1 MSERAKDTEK
11 KVLIVDDTPTNID
24 LLRQIL
30 RKYQM
35 ELFFANS
42 GEMALKLAPRIQPDL
57 ILMDVMMPGI
67 NGFETC
73 RRLKKQ
79 PDFQEVPVIFI
90 TALDDTAALEK
101 SFEAGGV
108 DFISKPFRQEEV
120 IRRVQTHLQIRN
132 LMNERAQTI
141 EKLQELNEK
150 LALSEALNRTIV
162 DSAADGIVSVDLDGE
177 IISFNHAAERIFG
190 CTAKQSMG
198 KSISRIV
205 KASQVSN
212 GSANLLEQLLN
223 IEHDSNAIGIR
234 RDGSQFPIYIA
245 VSKVQIAGEVKFF
258 TAIVR
263 DISREKSME
272 EELQRLAWVDCLTG
286 VGNRRSFDDRLR
298 QEWKRATDTKRP
310 LGLLIY
316 DIDHFKY
323 YNDSFGHWAG
333 DECLRTVSAAIGK
346 TMDSIDA
353 FVGRY
358 GGDEFVIILPGA
370 DPATAKKHAETI
382 RSAIENLAIPHAEYA
397 PSEIITLSIGVASVE
412 PDSMGGSPEK
422 LVKFADEGLY
432 KAKAFGRNNA
442 VLAEI
447 PGAK

>member
-1 MSERAKDTEK
+1 MNERVREADK
-11 KVLIVDDTPTNID
+11 KILIVDDTPTNID

-35 ELFFANS
+35 ELFFASS
-42 GEMALKLAPRIQPDL
+42 GETALRLAPKIKPDL

-67 NGFETC
+67 DGFETC
-73 RRLKKQ
+73 RSLKREAM
-79 PDFQEVPVIFI
+79 FEEVPIIFI

-120 IRRVQTHLQIRN
+120 VRRVQTHLQIRN
-132 LMNERAQTI
+132 LMRERGQQI
-141 EKLQELNEK
+141 QKLQELNDK

-162 DSAADGIVSVDLDGE
+162 DSAADGIVSVDLDGT

-190 CTAKQSMG
+190 SNGKQSIG
-198 KSISRIV
+198 QNINTFIR
-205 KASQVSN
+205 
-212 GSANLLEQLLN
+212 SAEVQNSSVNLLEQLLN
-223 IEHDSNAIGIR
+223 VEHDSNAVGIR
-234 RDGSQFPIYIA
+234 HDGNLFPVYIA
-245 VSKVQIAGEVKFF
+245 VSKVQISGEVKFF

-298 QEWKRATDTKRP
+298 QEWKRASESNRP

-333 DECLRTVSAAIGK
+333 DECLRTVSAAISK
-346 TMDSIDA
+346 VMDGADA

-370 DPATAKKHAETI
+370 DADAAEKHAETI
-382 RSAIENLAIPHAEYA
+382 RTAIEKLAIPHAEFA
-397 PSEIITLSIGVASVE
+397 PSDNITLSIGVASTIPGVVV
-412 PDSMGGSPEK
+412 DVPEK
-422 LVKFADEGLY
+422 LVKLADEGLY
-432 KAKAFGRNNA
+432 KAKAFGRNKA
-442 VLAEI
+442 VLAEFS
-447 PGAK
+447 G